1 MIFIALALAWAVYL
15 IPKAVQHH
23 EEMAR
28 TRNVESFSARLRVLG
43 GTRRAAASPTSEQA
57 PASAPEPAPAPRPVA
72 RVATAPEGPAGIQ
85 PEWRSLLTR
94 QSAARAAARRRR
106 VLAGLTALLVLTIG
120 LAAGGIVP
128 WLGVAAPV
136 VLIAAFLFTAA
147 RTVKQQQLRR
157 SASVSTSYAETD
169 EQVDANEDTA
179 GISRAALNDALDLE
193 APMEEQ
199 PLADDGS
206 LWDPLPMQL
215 PTYVNKPRARRTVR
229 TVELTRGITSSGHDA
244 EDSKLAREAEAA
256 RAEENAPEVQ
266 RRVAGA

>member
-43 GTRRAAASPTSEQA
+43 GTRRSSDSSASSD
-57 PASAPEPAPAPRPVA
+57 SAPAPVPVPA
-72 RVATAPEGPAGIQ
+72 TQPVATATAASEGPADIQ
-85 PEWRSLLTR
+85 PQWRSLLTR
-94 QSAARAAARRRR
+94 ESAARAAARRRR
-106 VLAGLTALLVLTIG
+106 VLYALTGLLVLTVG
-120 LAAGGIVP
+120 LAAGGILP
-128 WLGVAAPV
+128 WLTVVAPV
-136 VLIAAFLFTAA
+136 VLIGAFLFTAA
-147 RTVKQQQLRR
+147 RTVKAQQLRR
-157 SASVSTSYAETD
+157 SAAVAPSYAEASD
-169 EQVDANEDTA
+169 SSDVEDTA
-179 GISRAALNDALDLE
+179 GISRTELAEELDLE
-193 APMEEQ
+193 VEEQ

-256 RAEENAPEVQ
+256 RAQENDAEAQPQ